1 MTHFYDLSGA
11 AGQIPTSSTLPPGGA
26 IPGYDTSSLAG
37 DPVGAQSAA
46 YDVPGAL
53 AQAAPT
59 QTTYPWRST
68 VRTAVQAAVGLLLLL
83 PVLDAAGYLGS
94 VPWLLPV
101 VPLAA
106 GLARVLAVPQVETWL
121 KTWFPWLSAQPP
133 LSHQDGTA
141 GL

>member
-1 MTHFYDLSGA
+1 MTHYE
-11 AGQIPTSSTLPPGGA
+11 TSSTGPSPIILPAPPGGN
-26 IPGYDTSSLAG
+26 IPGYDTSSLASN
-37 DPVGAQSAA
+37 PAA
-46 YDVPGAL
+46 PQPAASWDARGVT

-68 VRTAVQAAVGLLLLL
+68 ARTAVQAAVGLLLLV

-141 GL
+141 GR